1 MSSIFGKLKSG
12 ANNFLMSSR
21 NLIKQSPSFLA
32 KGLSGLNQA
41 RNEIKRIQDVK
52 SRVDEVGRKL
62 SNEVPESVQ
71 KSVRGLS
78 GKVDD
83 GLNRANSEIDR
94 VSRVGN
100 VLSGLF

>member
-1 MSSIFGKLKSG
+1 MSLFGRIKTG

-41 RNEIKRIQDVK
+41 RNEIKRLQDVK
-52 SRVDEVGRKL
+52 SNVNNVGRQIAGEF
-62 SNEVPESVQ
+62 SQDVQ
-71 KSVRGLS
+71 KTARNIS
-78 GKVDD
+78 GKIDE